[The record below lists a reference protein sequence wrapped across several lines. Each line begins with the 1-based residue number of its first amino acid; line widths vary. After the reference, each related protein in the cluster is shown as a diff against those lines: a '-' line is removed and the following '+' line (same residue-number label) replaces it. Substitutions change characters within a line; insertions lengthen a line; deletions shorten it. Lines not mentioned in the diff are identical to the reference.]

1 MKIKIILFVFI
12 STLLYSCFVTKE
24 NNEEDIKNAKAKCDT
39 YLEFTKTNI
48 DSAFK
53 LTANVDL
60 SVFKRNAE
68 KSDSVYGKITSYT
81 YINGTSKVLSYS
93 GKNPEGDFELNYK
106 LTREK
111 INTTKTIFL
120 KLYKDT
126 IRVVN
131 YTENAEF

>member
-1 MKIKIILFVFI
+1 MKFKIIFFFFSLTF
-12 STLLYSCFVTKE
+12 LYSCFVTTE
-24 NNEEDIKNAKAKCDT
+24 NNEEDIQNAKAKCDKF
-39 YLEFTKTNI
+39 LEFTKTNI

-53 LTANVDL
+53 LTSNLDL
-60 SVFKRNAE
+60 NVFKRTAD
-68 KSDSVYGKITSYT
+68 KSEIVYGKIISFN
-81 YINGTSKVLSYS
+81 YINGTSKILSYS
-93 GKNPEGDFELNYK
+93 GKNPEGDFLLNYK

-111 INTTKTIFL
+111 INTTKTLYL

>member
-1 MKIKIILFVFI
+1 MKLKITFFVF
-12 STLLYSCFVTKE
+12 SLTFLCSCFVTKE
-24 NNEEDIKNAKAKCDT
+24 NNEEDIQNAKAKCDK

-53 LTANVDL
+53 LTSHVDINI
-60 SVFKRNAE
+60 FKRIAE
-68 KSDSVYGKITSYT
+68 KSDSVYGKIISFSYL
-81 YINGTSKVLSYS
+81 NGISKVLSYS
-93 GKNPEGDFELNYK
+93 GKNPEGEFSLNYR

-111 INTTKTIFL
+111 INTTKTLYL